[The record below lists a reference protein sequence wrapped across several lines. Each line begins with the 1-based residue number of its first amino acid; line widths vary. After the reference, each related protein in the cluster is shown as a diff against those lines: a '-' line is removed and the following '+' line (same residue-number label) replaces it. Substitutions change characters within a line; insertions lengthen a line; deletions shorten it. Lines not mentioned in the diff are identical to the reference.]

1 MTDSPI
7 SFTYYNIHTHVYTY
21 QHGFACVYLGFYV
34 YKPSYN
40 LRVRRQVW
48 DSKLHFAKRP
58 VLRTLRCD
66 CVFSWL
72 LYSSIWKEWNYGWS
86 NDDVRTCHI
95 YSTVCD
101 TLTPTHTFCGRF
113 WSGGRDIAYM
123 RGKEIIKVGT
133 DASNIL
139 YVLNLLVARDSS
151 ADSDYM
157 IWNTDEIRSDIRSD
171 RFSFNSEPLWRMRG
185 CDVAKVRCMNLNL
198 EFFGNSQASYHQVIK
213 YNLLIIFSLTMSPF
227 QLWLADT
234 PNSYFFDKK
243 CVFYSTS
250 SCDA

>member
-1 MTDSPI
+1 MELWLKQWWRENVSHIQYCMWHINSNPHLLWTI
-7 SFTYYNIHTHVYTY
+7 
-21 QHGFACVYLGFYV
+21 L
-34 YKPSYN
+34 
-40 LRVRRQVW
+40 VW
-48 DSKLHFAKRP
+48 
-58 VLRTLRCD
+58 
-66 CVFSWL
+66 W
-72 LYSSIWKEWNYGWS
+72 
-86 NDDVRTCHI
+86 
-95 YSTVCD
+95 
-101 TLTPTHTFCGRF
+101 
-113 WSGGRDIAYM
+113 RDIAYM

-213 YNLLIIFSLTMSPF
+213 YNLLIIFSLTISPF